1 MSRELTIPELIETL
15 TRLGRVLLVLFFLLV
30 VTGVLV
36 VWQRRR
42 VRRQIAENE
51 QDLVGETA
59 RVYRS
64 MYAGERGQ
72 IVIERGGQDQLLPAV
87 SSVNLRRGREVL
99 IIARDGDTYRVS
111 PLRSATDFQSTDAK
125 PSIRSR
131 RPTSSGS
138 TSQ

>member
-51 QDLVGETA
+51 QDLV
-59 RVYRS
+59 
-64 MYAGERGQ
+64 ER
-72 IVIERGGQDQLLPAV
+72 QLVFTVQCTPA
-87 SSVNLRRGREVL
+87 SVDRLSL
-99 IIARDGDTYRVS
+99 
-111 PLRSATDFQSTDAK
+111 SAADKISFYLLFHL
-125 PSIRSR
+125 
-131 RPTSSGS
+131 
-138 TSQ
+138 